1 MLPMISM
8 KQMSDAR
15 VVYAVKG
22 RVDANIYKHV
32 EFKMH
37 ELGLC
42 ETRGVMVHRCVGN
55 LATQNFQLPLY
66 TSSQKVWMVNM

>member
-1 MLPMISM
+1 MLLMISM

-42 ETRGVMVHRCVGN
+42 ETRGVMD
-55 LATQNFQLPLY
+55 A
-66 TSSQKVWMVNM
+66 